1 MKTLV
6 MIPAFGC
13 DARLYAPQE
22 ASLAGR
28 VQTQVVTTAADRIE
42 GMVAQVLAVA
52 PKEFVILGTSM
63 GGRVALETALAAP
76 ERVKGL
82 VVIGSGAGPTADPA
96 GGQRRADRIANG
108 EQGQVVEELAALVA
122 HLPGPRGEATRQ
134 AFLAMGQTFV
144 QGKFEQQALAL
155 AYRSDRWSDVATIA
169 CPVLCLWGADDK
181 LSPPADG
188 KRLADSVKRGRY
200 VELPAC
206 GHFPSLEYPDET
218 TAALAGWLADSGLM
232 GA

>member
-1 MKTLV
+1 MTTLV

-28 VQTQVVTTAADRIE
+28 IATRIVTTAADRIE
-42 GMVAQVLAVA
+42 GMVAQVLAAA
-52 PKEFVILGTSM
+52 PKEFVVLGTSM

-76 ERVKGL
+76 DRVKGL
-82 VVIGSGAGPTADPA
+82 IVIGSGAGPTADPA

-108 EQGQVVEELAALVA
+108 EQRQVVEELAAMVA
-122 HLPGPRGEATRQ
+122 HLPSPRGEATRQ
-134 AFLAMGQTFV
+134 AFLAMGQSFD
-144 QGKFEQQALAL
+144 QAKFEQQALAL
-155 AYRSDRWSDVATIA
+155 AYRSDRWSDVAKIT

-206 GHFPSLEYPDET
+206 GHFPSLEHPEET
-218 TAALAGWLADSGLM
+218 TTALAGWLADAGLA